1 MVRFIPLLRLHPHRR
16 ALNICG
22 FFKVKTLVLFES
34 ASHVGF
40 QHQSNII
47 ISVLWILMIYS
58 GSGSFPCY
66 LNIQVL
72 GNYKKYLII
81 NQKEKYT
88 NCLPFCISHRK
99 KNYFQKFLRYYKFVF
114 IIAGFGSE
122 PNNSVS
128 GFKTVCLP

>member
-1 MVRFIPLLRLHPHRR
+1 MTSPTSSGPGISMVRFIPLLRLHPHRR

-22 FFKVKTLVLFES
+22 FFKVKALVLFEY

-81 NQKEKYT
+81 NQKEKST
-88 NCLPFCISHRK
+88 NYLPFSISQGKQIILKH
-99 KNYFQKFLRYYKFVF
+99 FQRYHSIYIYTVF
-114 IIAGFGSE
+114 ICSF
-122 PNNSVS
+122 
-128 GFKTVCLP
+128 